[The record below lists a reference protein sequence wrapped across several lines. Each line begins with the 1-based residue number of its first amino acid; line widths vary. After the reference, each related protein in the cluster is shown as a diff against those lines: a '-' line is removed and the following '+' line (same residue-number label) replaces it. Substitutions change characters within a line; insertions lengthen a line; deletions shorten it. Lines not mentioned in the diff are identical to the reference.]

1 MAERVLGA
9 KHKNNILTVT
19 HYQRCSFCWKESV
32 QKGGFFFPTQSSR
45 SYLDKLPIEVGN
57 YSITLLCCVHPDG
70 GGGDDK
76 ATMTHH

>member
-32 QKGGFFFPTQSSR
+32 QKGGFFF
-45 SYLDKLPIEVGN
+45 LPRAPEAILINFPLKWEITALHCSVV
-57 YSITLLCCVHPDG
+57 SILMGGEG
-70 GGGDDK
+70 GG
-76 ATMTHH
+76 